1 MKRILQNALESIF
14 TTIAGSLAGIAEI
27 RQGVTEGDTTQ
38 IIVGVGL
45 LLLGIFAKEK

>member
-1 MKRILQNALESIF
+1 MKRILENALNSIL
-14 TTIAGSLAGIAEI
+14 TTIAGSIAGIAEI
-27 RQGVTEGDTTQ
+27 KQGVAEGDTTQ

>member
-14 TTIAGSLAGIAEI
+14 TTIAGSVAGIAEI
-27 RQGVTEGDTTQ
+27 KQGVVENNPTQ

>member
-1 MKRILQNALESIF
+1 MKRNLTNALENIR
-14 TTIAGSLAGIAEI
+14 TTIAGSIAGIAEI
-27 RQGVTEGDTTQ
+27 KEGVVENDSTK

>member
-1 MKRILQNALESIF
+1 MKRILENALNSIL
-14 TTIAGSLAGIAEI
+14 TTIAGSVAGIAEI
-27 RQGVTEGDTTQ
+27 KQGVSEGDTTQ